1 MKKRLIFGILAIWMT
16 VCFSGCCL
24 SHEWR
29 DVTCTEPQACV
40 KCGKTK
46 GKELG
51 HVWTES
57 DCTHPK
63 SCSVC
68 GETEGEPAGH
78 RWKDAT
84 CTEPRS
90 CSVCG
95 ATEGEALGHS
105 WKEADCLEAK
115 TCRRCHAI
123 EGEALGH
130 ELNEFHACIRCK
142 EYFGT
147 GTYLNFSD
155 VKVNDSLYLG
165 SYGRYEPSIVL
176 YQRES
181 KPIEWIVLDKQE
193 DKLLVLS
200 KYFLYQTSYGS
211 IEGIQ
216 WDTSSLRKYL
226 NNSFLYT
233 AFTAAER
240 NGILDTEIA
249 DPDCG
254 DPMTDK
260 IFLLSKDEYLTYCI
274 ENRAVGSVREAKGTS
289 DWWLRSKEEAGIC
302 IARYTGYK
310 ELEKNV
316 VNINNKTFPA
326 YVRPAMWIPAE
337 MELLEVQSEDAARIP
352 QVDLASLQYGDKFT
366 FGAYEMNGDYT
377 DGSEPLEWYVTDVG
391 EDYVN
396 AISVNAFC
404 ALDRI
409 EWPTYAD
416 YALGSKLLKERED
429 WLENVFYQK
438 AFSDAEKDM
447 FKVNGNHVWM
457 LSKAAYTRIFNNTT
471 IPVEAVTWQGNSVKW
486 ALEGEF
492 GAVESSGRIWNDGH
506 TVYGYVRPCIRLI
519 KEKDSRGETDVAQVK
534 YGDLIELGSYEQDN
548 DLTNGKE
555 PVSWRVLK
563 VQGDQALV
571 VSDQALD
578 YQPYDS
584 AEKNLYSWG
593 ECSLRIWLNQEFY
606 NETFTDEE
614 RQRIVSTETSAILT
628 KLETGRAEEET
639 YDNVFCLCREEIEGG
654 RYAVAEP
661 TAYAESRGVVR
672 AGDNCN
678 YWLRGAKG
686 SVLVMPAGGKEAT
699 WTSADNTIIG
709 VRPAMWIKL
718 P

>member
-29 DVTCTEPQACV
+29 DATCTEPQACV

-200 KYFLYQTSYGS
+200 KYFLYQTSSGS
-211 IEGIQ
+211 I
-216 WDTSSLRKYL
+216 
-226 NNSFLYT
+226 
-233 AFTAAER
+233 
-240 NGILDTEIA
+240 
-249 DPDCG
+249 
-254 DPMTDK
+254 
-260 IFLLSKDEYLTYCI
+260 
-274 ENRAVGSVREAKGTS
+274 
-289 DWWLRSKEEAGIC
+289 
-302 IARYTGYK
+302 
-310 ELEKNV
+310 
-316 VNINNKTFPA
+316 
-326 YVRPAMWIPAE
+326 
-337 MELLEVQSEDAARIP
+337 
-352 QVDLASLQYGDKFT
+352 
-366 FGAYEMNGDYT
+366 
-377 DGSEPLEWYVTDVG
+377 
-391 EDYVN
+391 
-396 AISVNAFC
+396 
-404 ALDRI
+404 
-409 EWPTYAD
+409 
-416 YALGSKLLKERED
+416 
-429 WLENVFYQK
+429 
-438 AFSDAEKDM
+438 
-447 FKVNGNHVWM
+447 
-457 LSKAAYTRIFNNTT
+457 
-471 IPVEAVTWQGNSVKW
+471 
-486 ALEGEF
+486 
-492 GAVESSGRIWNDGH
+492 
-506 TVYGYVRPCIRLI
+506 
-519 KEKDSRGETDVAQVK
+519 
-534 YGDLIELGSYEQDN
+534 
-548 DLTNGKE
+548 
-555 PVSWRVLK
+555 
-563 VQGDQALV
+563 
-571 VSDQALD
+571 
-578 YQPYDS
+578 
-584 AEKNLYSWG
+584 
-593 ECSLRIWLNQEFY
+593 
-606 NETFTDEE
+606 
-614 RQRIVSTETSAILT
+614 
-628 KLETGRAEEET
+628 
-639 YDNVFCLCREEIEGG
+639 
-654 RYAVAEP
+654 
-661 TAYAESRGVVR
+661 
-672 AGDNCN
+672 
-678 YWLRGAKG
+678 
-686 SVLVMPAGGKEAT
+686 
-699 WTSADNTIIG
+699 
-709 VRPAMWIKL
+709 
-718 P
+718 